1 MSSIDL
7 EVLDQVSLEKFLAL
21 VYKLTGIS
29 MGTNKKTL
37 IQGRL
42 RPRIRTLQLSSY
54 GQYLE
59 YLNSHKDE
67 VQEFVNLV
75 TTNETSF
82 FRTQRVWDYFIKDF
96 LPKWTADNPQKTLKI
111 WSGASSSG
119 EEIYTIGICCEE
131 HRLKNIGF
139 NYQITGTD
147 ISSEVLAVADIG
159 KYSGRSIESFKTS
172 NRQLFDK
179 YMEQVEG
186 VFRIKSEIRSKIRFN
201 IHNLFQLPME
211 RKNYDIIFLRN
222 VLIYFDPKD
231 QEKVLSNISKALVT
245 DGILVIG
252 ESESLNSLNT
262 PFKYKL
268 PLVYEKQRES
278 LGD

>member
-96 LPKWTADNPQKTLKI
+96 LPKWTVDNPQKTLKI

-139 NYQITGTD
+139 NYQIIGTD

-186 VFRIKSEIRSKIRFN
+186 VFRIKSEVRSKIRFN

-252 ESESLNSLNT
+252 ESESLNNLNT

-268 PLVYEKQRES
+268 PLVYEKQGEG